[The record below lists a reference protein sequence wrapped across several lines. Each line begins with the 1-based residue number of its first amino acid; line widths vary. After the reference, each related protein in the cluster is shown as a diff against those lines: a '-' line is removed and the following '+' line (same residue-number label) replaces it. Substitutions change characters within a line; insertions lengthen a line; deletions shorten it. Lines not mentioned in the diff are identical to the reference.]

1 MKQAVAPHLIQGG
14 LDRTKTPDDDYAAI
28 AARSVS
34 DVIVV
39 TDCEG
44 RLVWA
49 NHAFEQLTA
58 YAVEDVVGQKP
69 GHLLQGAD
77 TDPATVERIAQC
89 MRARIPVETEI
100 LNYTREGHPYWI
112 ELHIRPVP
120 LTPGSDAGFVAVSRD
135 ISARRAQS
143 QAVSTAYRKE
153 ARIRNDNNCVR
164 QMSEWL
170 FAARS
175 MQEVCTITKT
185 GLERLLP
192 FGAGRLYVYRNS
204 KDRLEPVAA
213 WGSDIRKTH
222 IHPDTCWAMRRGR
235 THIYGGQFIDL
246 RCAHLDDGPPAVS
259 LCLPIHAYGETIGTL
274 SLAFE
279 DLPLD
284 PDGKALDAD
293 RLEELQLRMEVA
305 QMCSERVG
313 MAIANVRLR
322 EELRTQS
329 TRDVLTGLNNRRW
342 FMEASREALEEARN
356 ISGSVSFV
364 SVDVDHFK
372 VVNDKHGHATGD
384 MVLRML
390 AGLMANV
397 FDGKGVPC
405 RIGGEEFVVLLAEA
419 DKTTASDLS
428 VALCER
434 VREGPPSGVDTLL
447 PAITVS
453 AGVATFPADGE
464 DVHRLLNAADEALYK
479 AKHEG
484 RDKVVV
490 AGHPPVTVAVA

>member
-1 MKQAVAPHLIQGG
+1 
-14 LDRTKTPDDDYAAI
+14 
-28 AARSVS
+28 
-34 DVIVV
+34 
-39 TDCEG
+39 
-44 RLVWA
+44 
-49 NHAFEQLTA
+49 
-58 YAVEDVVGQKP
+58 
-69 GHLLQGAD
+69 
-77 TDPATVERIAQC
+77 
-89 MRARIPVETEI
+89 MRARIPIETEI

-112 ELHIRPVP
+112 ELHIRPIH
-120 LTPGSDAGFVAVSRD
+120 LSWGTDAGFVALSRD
-135 ISARRAQS
+135 ISARRAES

-175 MQEVCTITKT
+175 MQEVCTITET
-185 GLERLLP
+185 GLSRLMP

-204 KDRLEPVAA
+204 KDRLEPVAS
-213 WGSDIRKTH
+213 WGSDVRKTH

-246 RCAHLDDGPPAVS
+246 RCAHLAGGPPAAS
-259 LCLPIHAYGETIGTL
+259 LCVPIHAYGETIGIL
-274 SLAFE
+274 SLRFE

-284 PDGKALDAD
+284 ADGKATDPD
-293 RLEELQLRMEVA
+293 QQEELQLRIEVA

-329 TRDVLTGLNNRRW
+329 TCDVLTGLNNRRW
-342 FMEASREALEEARN
+342 FMEASREALEEAR
-356 ISGSVSFV
+356 SKAGAVSFI

-372 VVNDKHGHATGD
+372 LVNDKHGHATGD

-405 RIGGEEFVVLLAEA
+405 RIGGEEFVVLLSDA
-419 DKTTASDLS
+419 DKTTASDLA

-434 VREGPPSGVDTLL
+434 VRKGPPSGVDTLL

-453 AGVATFPADGE
+453 AGVATFPRDGE

-479 AKHEG
+479 AKRDG
-484 RDKVVV
+484 RDQVVV
-490 AGHPPVTVAVA
+490 AGNPPLSVAVS